1 MEHSDQDW
9 TPVVLRRRVSA
20 KEAERNGSTI
30 AKTRDAG
37 TEERIR
43 LAKLENADDVIVPK
57 KRVLAE
63 SIQALIRKRIE
74 LGLTQEQADQKC
86 SFSKHTFKNLESHRA
101 LPTAAQQAVLQR
113 APFAIQL
120 KIAQTTSS

>member
-1 MEHSDQDW
+1 MADQDW
-9 TPVVLRRRVSA
+9 TPVVLRRRQTA
-20 KEAERNGSTI
+20 KEAERKGDIITQ
-30 AKTRDAG
+30 TRDAG

-43 LAKLENADDVIVPK
+43 LAKLDNTDDVAPLK
-57 KRVLAE
+57 KRVHPE

-86 SFSKHTFKNLESHRA
+86 SFSKHTFKNIESHKA

-113 APFAIQL
+113 MPFGIQL
-120 KIAQTTSS
+120 KIAQNM

>member
-63 SIQALIRKRIE
+63 SIQGNELIRERHARKDNHGPE
-74 LGLTQEQADQKC
+74 
-86 SFSKHTFKNLESHRA
+86 
-101 LPTAAQQAVLQR
+101 
-113 APFAIQL
+113 
-120 KIAQTTSS
+120 